1 MRKSIV
7 PLLTIAFMIGVMAPK
22 GFAQDAPAPAPTPAP
37 ATATK
42 TETSLNQEGPVK
54 TIFNFKDEI
63 GLTDDQEVKLKALL
77 YDEQSFMDS
86 QNATLKGLGIELSKM
101 IEQKTDMQA
110 IRSKLEAI
118 AKIQVDVSYR
128 NILDSRSSE
137 TILTPDQLTK
147 WRDIQKK
154 FSAQGK

>member
-22 GFAQDAPAPAPTPAP
+22 CFAQAAPAP
-37 ATATK
+37 K
-42 TETSLNQEGPVK
+42 SETGLNQEGPVK
-54 TIFNFKDEI
+54 TIFNFKDDI

-86 QNATLKGLGIELSKM
+86 QNSTLKALGIELSKM

-110 IRSKLEAI
+110 IRGKLEEI

-137 TILTPDQLTK
+137 TILTPDQLAK

-154 FSAQGK
+154 FSTQGRT

>member
-1 MRKSIV
+1 MRKRIV
-7 PLLTIAFMIGVMAPK
+7 PLLTIAFMIGLIAPK
-22 GFAQDAPAPAPTPAP
+22 CFAQGAPAPKNNTN
-37 ATATK
+37 
-42 TETSLNQEGPVK
+42 LNQDGAVK

-63 GLTDDQEVKLKALL
+63 GLSDDQEVKLKALL

-86 QNATLKGLGIELSKM
+86 QNTTLKALGIELSKM

-110 IRSKLEAI
+110 VRTKLEAI

-137 TILTPDQLTK
+137 TILTPDQLAK

>member
-1 MRKSIV
+1 MQKRMI
-7 PLLTIAFMIGVMAPK
+7 PFLTMAFLIGVMAPK
-22 GFAQDAPAPAPTPAP
+22 CFAQDAPAPKNNAN
-37 ATATK
+37 
-42 TETSLNQEGPVK
+42 LNQEGPVK

-86 QNATLKGLGIELSKM
+86 QNTTLKALGIELSKM
-101 IEQKTDMQA
+101 IEQKADMQA
-110 IRSKLEAI
+110 VRNKLEAI

-137 TILTPDQLTK
+137 TILTPDQLAK

-154 FSAQGK
+154 FSAQGRA